1 MPLPDIK
8 IWLLYS
14 KNERTYP
21 KLFEV
26 VRQNQNKKWPAIKKL
41 TYGAILAL
49 ISRNT
54 VTTEIIYVIST
65 GSSVFTRVW
74 RTFVDIWCF

>member
-8 IWLLYS
+8 IWLRYS
-14 KNERTYP
+14 KNERTLP

-26 VRQNQNKKWPAIKKL
+26 VRQNQNKKWPAIQKL

-54 VTTEIIYVIST
+54 VTTEII
-65 GSSVFTRVW
+65 
-74 RTFVDIWCF
+74 